1 MSAEHP
7 GGGGFGT
14 VFHPEPDPVPS
25 GNGGPVRIGQLRP
38 LPRRRRPAMVALGVA
53 LVGAGVLGG
62 AALYQHVNHQ
72 VPVLVV
78 SSAVPAGSVITSADL
93 STVTVAAGPG
103 IQLIPARQEG
113 QVVGLVAA
121 SNLEPGA
128 LLAAS
133 DLTRSLPPG
142 PGQMLVP
149 VAFKPSQLPAS
160 GLAAGDHVVVV
171 WAPTGS
177 SSSSAASAPTGRNF
191 DAVVED
197 VSPGPDQDG
206 FDVVDLLVSSANG
219 PALAREAAS
228 GNVVLTVASRK
239 P

>member
-1 MSAEHP
+1 MSTEHP
-7 GGGGFGT
+7 GGGFGT
-14 VFHPEPDPVPS
+14 VFHPEPDPVPA

-72 VPVLVV
+72 VPVLAV
-78 SSAVPAGSVITSADL
+78 STAVPAGSVVTSADL
-93 STVTVAAGPG
+93 STVTVAAGSG
-103 IQLIPARQEG
+103 VQLVPARQES

-121 SNLEPGA
+121 TSLRPGA

-133 DLTRSLPPG
+133 DLTTSLPPG
-142 PGQMLVP
+142 AGQMLVP

-160 GLAAGDHVVVV
+160 GLGAGDHVVVV

-177 SSSSAASAPTGRNF
+177 SSAASASASTPRNY

-197 VSPGPDQDG
+197 VSSGPDQDG
-206 FDVVDLLVSSANG
+206 FYVVDLLVTSANG
-219 PALAREAAS
+219 PGLAKEAAS
-228 GNVVLTVASRK
+228 GNVVLTVTSRK

>member
-14 VFHPEPDPVPS
+14 VFHPEPDPVPP

-62 AALYQHVNHQ
+62 AALYQHVNRQ
-72 VPVLVV
+72 VPVLVM

-121 SNLEPGA
+121 TNLQPGA

-160 GLAAGDHVVVV
+160 GLGAGDHVVVV
-171 WAPTGS
+171 WAPSGS
-177 SSSSAASAPTGRNF
+177 ASSGASAPAGRNY

-197 VSPGPDQDG
+197 VTGGPDQDG
-206 FDVVDLLVSSANG
+206 LDVVDLLVASANG
-219 PALAREAAS
+219 PGLAREAAS
-228 GNVVLTVASRK
+228 GDVVLTVASRK

>member
-1 MSAEHP
+1 VSAEHP
-7 GGGGFGT
+7 GGGFGT
-14 VFHPEPDPVPS
+14 VFHPEPDPVPP

-62 AALYQHVNHQ
+62 AALFQRVNHQ

-78 SSAVPAGSVITSADL
+78 STAVPAGAVVTSADL
-93 STVTVAAGPG
+93 STVSVAAGPG
-103 IQLIPARQEG
+103 VQLVPARQEG

-121 SNLEPGA
+121 SNLRPGA
-128 LLAAS
+128 LLSAT
-133 DLTRSLPPG
+133 DLTRSLPPAA
-142 PGQMLVP
+142 GQMLVP

-171 WAPTGS
+171 WAPGA
-177 SSSSAASAPTGRNF
+177 SSSAASAATTGR
-191 DAVVED
+191 DYEAVVED
-197 VSPGPDQDG
+197 VASAPDQDG
-206 FDVVDLLVSSANG
+206 FQVVDLLVPAASG
-219 PALAREAAS
+219 PGLAREAAS
-228 GNVVLTVASRK
+228 GNVVLTVLSRK

>member
-7 GGGGFGT
+7 GGGFGT
-14 VFHPEPDPVPS
+14 VFHPEPDPVPP

-78 SSAVPAGSVITSADL
+78 STAVPAGSVVTSADL

-103 IQLIPARQEG
+103 VQLVPARQEG
-113 QVVGLVAA
+113 QVIGLVA
-121 SNLEPGA
+121 STSLQPGA
-128 LLAAS
+128 LLSAS

-142 PGQMLVP
+142 AGQMLVP

-160 GLAAGDHVVVV
+160 GLASGDRVVVV
-171 WAPTGS
+171 WAPSGS
-177 SSSSAASAPTGRNF
+177 NSAAAGAAGRNY

-197 VSPGPDQDG
+197 VTGGPDQDG
-206 FDVVDLLVSSANG
+206 FDVVDLLVPSANG
-219 PALAREAAS
+219 PGLAKEAAS
-228 GNVVLTVASRK
+228 GNVVLTVTSRK

>member
-1 MSAEHP
+1 MSTEQP
-7 GGGGFGT
+7 GGGFGT

-25 GNGGPVRIGQLRP
+25 GNDGPVRIGQLRP

-78 SSAVPAGSVITSADL
+78 STPVPAGSVVTSADL
-93 STVTVAAGPG
+93 STVTVAAGSG
-103 IQLIPARQEG
+103 VQMVPARQEG
-113 QVVGLVAA
+113 QVIGLVAA
-121 SNLEPGA
+121 TNLTQGS
-128 LLAAS
+128 LLTAS

-142 PGQMLVP
+142 PGQTLVP

-160 GLAAGDHVVVV
+160 GLGAGDHVVVV

-177 SSSSAASAPTGRNF
+177 SSSAASVSSPRNY

-197 VSPGPDQDG
+197 VTGGPDQDG
-206 FDVVDLLVSSANG
+206 FDVVDLLVPVANG
-219 PALAREAAS
+219 PGLAKEAAS
-228 GNVVLTVASRK
+228 GDIVLTVLSRK

>member
-1 MSAEHP
+1 MSTEH
-7 GGGGFGT
+7 GGGSFGT

-62 AALYQHVNHQ
+62 AALYQKVNHQ

-78 SSAVPAGSVITSADL
+78 STPVAAGSMVTSADL
-93 STVTVAAGPG
+93 STVTVAAGSG
-103 IQLIPARQEG
+103 VQMVPARQES
-113 QVVGLVAA
+113 QVIGLVAA
-121 SNLEPGA
+121 TNLTQGS
-128 LLAAS
+128 LLTAS

-142 PGQMLVP
+142 PGQVLVP
-149 VAFKPSQLPAS
+149 VALKPSQLPAS
-160 GLAAGDHVVVV
+160 GLGAGDHVVVV

-177 SSSSAASAPTGRNF
+177 SNSAASVSAPRNY

-197 VSPGPDQDG
+197 VTGGPDQDG
-206 FDVVDLLVSSANG
+206 LDVVDLLVPVANG
-219 PALAREAAS
+219 PGLAKEAAS
-228 GNVVLTVASRK
+228 GDIVLTVLSRK

>member
-1 MSAEHP
+1 MSTEQ

-78 SSAVPAGSVITSADL
+78 TTPVPAGSVVTSADL
-93 STVTVAAGPG
+93 GTVTVAAGSG
-103 IQLIPARQEG
+103 VQMVPARQEG
-113 QVVGLVAA
+113 QVIGLVAA
-121 SNLEPGA
+121 TNLTQGS
-128 LLAAS
+128 LLTAS

-160 GLAAGDHVVVV
+160 GLGAGDHVVVV

-177 SSSSAASAPTGRNF
+177 SSSAASVSSPRNY

-197 VSPGPDQDG
+197 VTVAPDQDG
-206 FDVVDLLVSSANG
+206 LDVVDLLVPEANG
-219 PALAREAAS
+219 PGLAKEAAS
-228 GNVVLTVASRK
+228 GDIVLTVLSRK